1 MFRYIIRWLLWEV
14 LVNFLKR
21 SNMFNEIRSKIE
33 KTNDQRIAMA
43 LTLINV
49 MKQTEKVSIEI
60 RTAVAAAMI
69 DMLDTHMIDEDRD
82 LIKVINDGI
91 DSVCNDAEKNHGV
104 KNLRQSLRGII
115 ATSKEV
121 IAQQINR
128 VNEGESI
135 LKSINLN

>member
-1 MFRYIIRWLLWEV
+1 
-14 LVNFLKR
+14 
-21 SNMFNEIRSKIE
+21 MFNEIRSKIE

-128 VNEGESI
+128 VNDGESI

>member
-1 MFRYIIRWLLWEV
+1 MF
-14 LVNFLKR
+14 K
-21 SNMFNEIRSKIE
+21 EIRDKIE

-49 MKQTEKVSIEI
+49 MKQSDKVGIEI

-69 DMLDTHMIDEDRD
+69 DMLDSHMLEEDTD

-91 DSVCNDAEKNHGV
+91 DSVCIDAEKSHGV
-104 KNLRQSLRGII
+104 KNLRQSLREII
-115 ATSKEV
+115 STSKQV
-121 IAQQINR
+121 IAQQIHR
-128 VNEGESI
+128 VSDGESI